1 MRRPKRPKLEISA
14 PVGVRN
20 WKRSQFGRCGKTEI
34 AQSAARLP
42 VRNVRICP
50 NLQFRTLVSMS
61 EMSGVSK
68 TPGIRTNPDIDREAG
83 KRRRWRP
90 AQERRLARPVGTA
103 HASRLAI
110 PSPTN
115 EFLIRDSVKVSSSDK
130 HLATPSNH
138 SLTAFGSRSMSLATC
153 NARGAA

>member
-1 MRRPKRPKLEISA
+1 MRYPKHPK
-14 PVGVRN
+14 P
-20 WKRSQFGRCGKTEI
+20 
-34 AQSAARLP
+34 
-42 VRNVRICP
+42 
-50 NLQFRTLVSMS
+50 S
-61 EMSGVSK
+61 ESDNSDWVKASETSGVSYTPEVRI
-68 TPGIRTNPDIDREAG
+68 TPGGRSGGPDQT
-83 KRRRWRP
+83 P

-130 HLATPSNH
+130 QLAAPSNH